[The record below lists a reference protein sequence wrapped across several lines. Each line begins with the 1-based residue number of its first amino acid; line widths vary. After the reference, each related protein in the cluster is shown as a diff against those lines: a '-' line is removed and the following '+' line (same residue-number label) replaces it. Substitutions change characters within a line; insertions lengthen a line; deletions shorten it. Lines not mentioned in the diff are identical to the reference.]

1 MTASMPDSGLEPW
14 SPARTSL
21 TPILTNPGPDLE
33 LLIVGD
39 NYVGF
44 NDLCAKIIALA
55 EAASRWENVVCE
67 VVSSG
72 GFRLIN
78 HADAAA
84 SMEECDEDTTCNI
97 LRDYLN
103 SRDPTRTRFDLM
115 ILQERVQGSGFP
127 RGQQSRDEFE
137 QAVEELAIRGTLAGM
152 PTALLMTWGRYD
164 DPNTSLYPDYETMQQ
179 RIAEA
184 HHAVADAVTAL
195 GQPVSMIEAGEVW
208 FRVHERS
215 VPDFF
220 SLMLQ
225 DDHHPSDAGSWLLA
239 GTILSRAVGLTPTQA
254 RWFQAYRLKISGFA
268 FRVM

>member
-1 MTASMPDSGLEPW
+1 
-14 SPARTSL
+14 
-21 TPILTNPGPDLE
+21 
-33 LLIVGD
+33 
-39 NYVGF
+39 
-44 NDLCAKIIALA
+44 
-55 EAASRWENVVCE
+55 
-67 VVSSG
+67 
-72 GFRLIN
+72 
-78 HADAAA
+78 
-84 SMEECDEDTTCNI
+84 MEECDEDTTCNI

-115 ILQERVQGSGFP
+115 ILQERAQGSGFP

-239 GTILSRAVGLTPTQA
+239 GTILSRAVGLTPTWPLVSGLPPQDL
-254 RWFQAYRLKISGFA
+254 WLRLQGDVIQD
-268 FRVM
+268 